1 MKKVFLL
8 LIILS
13 AGLASCEKAAP
24 CEALSTGTLCLDNTL
39 NEALKIYINGDY
51 YRTIPSG
58 AEQCVEGVP
67 SGTVSITAVGAISN
81 KNYLR
86 TEQLAS
92 CSTRKV
98 KY

>member
-8 LIILS
+8 LILT
-13 AGLASCEKAAP
+13 AGLASCEKASP
-24 CEALSTGTLCLDNTL
+24 CESLSTGTLCIENTL
-39 NEALKIYINGDY
+39 NEPLKIYINGDY
-51 YRTIPSG
+51 YRSIQPG
-58 AEQCVEGVP
+58 AEQCVDGVP

-86 TEQLAS
+86 SERLAN